1 MKLALRN
8 GSYDWIP
15 LIKGTNT
22 INNKSPFYH
31 RYKSD
36 IHIFYVTLCD
46 INNIYHDTD
55 FYMKEIQFYASC
67 HPSSLQKLTRYGKCK
82 ICSKLTF
89 YICILPS
96 SKIIRICP
104 LCTYIKTKSMILGEN
119 ILFYNIH
126 GDNIAGYY
134 KNIFYHHK
142 IINSKNFQLKNI
154 FNDKNPEIN
163 FFPLEKSQT
172 KVNMNNKCKIC
183 ESQLDYSK
191 KTIFCIFCKNFSIRN
206 YVAINLDKYMIINSL
221 FLSELAKIIT
231 KISFEI

>member
-1 MKLALRN
+1 MNETTKKFKMKLALRN
-8 GSYDWIP
+8 DSYSWIP

-31 RYKSD
+31 RHKSD

-67 HPSSLQKLTRYGKCK
+67 HPSSLQRLTRYGKCK

-96 SKIIRICP
+96 SKIIRMCSA
-104 LCTYIKTKSMILGEN
+104 CTSIKTKKIVLGKN
-119 ILFYNIH
+119 ILYYDNIH
-126 GDNIAGYY
+126 NDNIVGHY
-134 KNIFYHHK
+134 KNLFYHHK
-142 IINSKNFQLKNI
+142 IINSKNFLLKNI
-154 FNDKNPEIN
+154 FNDKNLKIC
-163 FFPLEKSQT
+163 T
-172 KVNMNNKCKIC
+172 NNKCKIC
-183 ESQLDYSK
+183 ESQLDYPK
-191 KTIFCIFCKNFSIRN
+191 KSNFCIFCKNFSIRR

-231 KISFEI
+231 KISFEII